1 MLMKLLTNAAMTN
14 PRSIKPAGLPVRR
27 RQTHGFTLIELLVV
41 IAIIGILA
49 GMLLPALA
57 KAKAKALGIKCM
69 SNTKQLMTA
78 WLLYADDNNDEAPRV
93 TNANWRAPGGNLASW
108 QQQWCGG
115 TMNPAAP
122 TATNP
127 VPITSAT
134 LFPYVNNV
142 AVYRCP
148 SDRSMAFGVPR
159 VRSVAASQSFFFSS
173 QPLGTNYLHFRR
185 MTDIPTPASTWVLID
200 ENPAT
205 INDAALAV
213 AMTDPTAT
221 TATIVDSPSGLH
233 NNASGFAFADGH
245 SEIHRWNSFETCN
258 AARAVVS
265 SSDPGFVADAIWLS
279 SVTSV
284 LK

>member
-1 MLMKLLTNAAMTN
+1 MKSASNVSL
-14 PRSIKPAGLPVRR
+14 PRCLRGQSR
-27 RQTHGFTLIELLVV
+27 TTGFTLIELLVV

-142 AVYRCP
+142 AVYLCP

-173 QPLGTNYLHFRR
+173 QPLGATYAHFRR
-185 MTDIPTPASTWVLID
+185 MTDIPSPANTWVLID

-205 INDAALAV
+205 INDAAMAV
-213 AMTDPTAT
+213 QMTAAGAT
-221 TATIVDSPSGLH
+221 SATVVDSPAGYH
-233 NNASGFAFADGH
+233 NNATSFAFADGH
-245 SEIHRWNSFETCN
+245 CEIHRWNSPLTCQAAN
-258 AARAVVS
+258 AAVT